1 MKSIV
6 IDIGASSYRVMLVCY
21 QNHRFFYEELMR
33 EKTEA
38 FYDGMYLRW
47 NLTSLKDKVIDCIQK
62 TLKTSQDVQ
71 SIGVCSFGVDYVY
84 LDKEGKLIDEPI
96 SYRDKHNEDY
106 AASALKVFSQ
116 EDIYEETGIQ
126 FLPFNTVFQLYR
138 DQKIGRKGE
147 SLLMISDYLSYCL
160 SGEKTNEITALS
172 TGALIAAKTGT
183 LSSLICQKFTIS
195 PSLFRKVMRPGEQIG
210 YLKEEYLPKKGLKIP
225 VIAVNTHDTS
235 SAVTSLPLAK
245 EREEAF
251 LSCGSWALLGKKK
264 TAFTLSSLAR
274 EKNFTN
280 EWMDDGICFLKNVN
294 GLYLIN
300 ELYRAM
306 KKEDPS
312 LLFPSSMKAFTKED
326 ETNLLLNVNDPLLS
340 SPENLLSHWQEYL
353 SQTKQNSSYSFPQI
367 VTSFYK
373 CLAFALKEEVTHLET
388 LEGEKIKKLYLV
400 GGAAD
405 IPAFV
410 QQFATLLGVPICC
423 GCKEATALGNAM
435 IQISSLEK
443 IPMEKL
449 REELYRQE
457 ELSVYY
463 PREEDKEKV
472 FQEFRKY
479 QEFQE
484 ENL

>member
-21 QNHRFFYEELMR
+21 QGHRFFYEELMR

-38 FYDGMYLRW
+38 FFDGTYLRW

-62 TLKTSQDVQ
+62 TLKTNEDVL

-84 LDKEGKLIDEPI
+84 LDKDGRLIDEPI
-96 SYRDKHNEDY
+96 SYRDEHNKEY

-116 EDIYEETGIQ
+116 EQIYEETGIQ
-126 FLPFNTVFQLYR
+126 FLPFNTIFQLYR

-147 SLLMISDYLSYCL
+147 SFLMISDYLSYCL
-160 SGEKTNEITALS
+160 CGEKTNEITSLS
-172 TGALIAAKTGT
+172 TGAFIAAKTGK
-183 LSSLICQKFTIS
+183 LSSQICEKFSIPS
-195 PSLFRKVMRPGEQIG
+195 SLFQKVVKPGEQIG
-210 YLKEEYLPKKGLKIP
+210 FLKEEYLPRKGLKIA
-225 VIAVNTHDTS
+225 VIAVNSHDTS

-245 EREEAF
+245 GEKEVF

-264 TAFTLSSLAR
+264 SEFTLTSLAQ

-280 EWMDDGICFLKNVN
+280 ELMDDGVCFLKNVN

-306 KKEDPS
+306 KKIDSS
-312 LLFPSSMKAFTKED
+312 LLFPSSMKVFAKED
-326 ETNLLLNVNDPLLS
+326 ETDLFLDVNDPLLS
-340 SPENLLSHWQEYL
+340 SPEELLSNWKKYL
-353 SQTKQNSSYSFPQI
+353 QKTSQNDSYSFPQI

-373 CLAFALKEEVTHLET
+373 CLTFALKEEVTHLEE
-388 LEGEKIKKLYLV
+388 LEGEKFKKLYLV

-410 QQFATLLGVPICC
+410 QQFATLLEIPICC

-443 IPMEKL
+443 IPIARL
-449 REELYRQE
+449 REELYQQE
-457 ELSVYY
+457 ELNIYY
-463 PREEDKEKV
+463 PKEEDREKV
-472 FQEFRKY
+472 FQEYQKY
-479 QEFQE
+479 QEFKK
-484 ENL
+484 ENI